1 VLAELDDANR
11 IDPKGG
17 AEPWANVTAAAMHGT
32 D

>member
-11 IDPKGG
+11 VDPKGG
-17 AEPWANVTAAAMHGT
+17 AEPWAKVTAAMHGT